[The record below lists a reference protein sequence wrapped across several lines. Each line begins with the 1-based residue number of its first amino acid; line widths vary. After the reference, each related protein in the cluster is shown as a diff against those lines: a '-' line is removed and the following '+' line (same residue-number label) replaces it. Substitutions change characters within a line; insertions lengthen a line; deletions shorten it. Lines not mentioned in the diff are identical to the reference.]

1 MIAGELEE
9 NIQFTFRDARE
20 RGLEFVTTEHLLLVL
35 LDSSD
40 VGEMLDSLK
49 ADRIG
54 LRNDLEDFLAKRVP
68 RANRRGA
75 ESRPTP
81 GFQRVIRR
89 AAAEAKNLNTEV
101 TGLYVIASIHN
112 EPESFGAQYLVRRGV
127 NRKRIG
133 VWLRTRALNAAAA
146 SQHPA
151 AAEGADPGSSAG
163 LTRNL
168 TAAAMNGDIE
178 RPLPRSAVEQAVAR
192 VLCRKYKS
200 NPVLVGA
207 PGVGKTAI
215 VHALAHQIAAGKV
228 PPAITGLQIHEIQ
241 VSALVAGTRY
251 RGDFEA
257 RMKQLVG
264 ELARHKRALL
274 FVDEI
279 HSLIGAGSVSG
290 GNLDAASILKP
301 ALVNG
306 TLRCIGATTPAEYAR
321 IFAKDNALA
330 RRFQKIE
337 VPEPSDDETLAIL
350 RELQPR
356 LEKHHG
362 IRYREDSLTA
372 AVRMSRRHIT
382 NRSLPDK
389 AIDLLDDIGA
399 SKALAGTAGSVSSR
413 TVASAVAQLSGLPD
427 KAVDLDDRTA
437 LRRLDR
443 VLAQR
448 VYGQPEAVAALA
460 TAVKRARLGFGPPGR
475 PIGSFLFTGPTGV
488 GKTALAGALADALGL
503 QLLRFDMSE
512 YMEKHSVSRLI
523 GAPPGYVGFE
533 QAGQLT
539 EKIAGTP
546 HCVLLLDEIEK
557 AHPDIFSI
565 LLQVMDHG
573 TLTDNAGQS
582 VDFSHAIL
590 VMTSNAGA
598 DARDREPLGFVR
610 QADAGG
616 GEQKDIKRL
625 FSPEFRNRLDAQIR
639 FGALSPDVAGKIVA
653 KELEQ
658 LAKRLNDE
666 RGLHVSF
673 AKDVIS
679 LLLDAGFSE
688 SMGARPL
695 QRAINSL
702 IVDAIVEDDLGRR
715 AKIGAQMVVSAPG
728 GQVRIERLASS

>member
-1 MIAGELEE
+1 MIASELEE

-20 RGLEFVTTEHLLLVL
+20 RKLEFVTTEHLLLVL
-35 LDSSD
+35 IDSSD

-68 RANRRGA
+68 RSSRPGV

-89 AAAEAKNLNTEV
+89 AASEAKNLNTDV
-101 TGLYVIASIHN
+101 TGLCVIASIHN
-112 EPESFGAQYLVRRGV
+112 EPESFGAQYLVRRGI
-127 NRKRIG
+127 NRRRIG
-133 VWLRTRALNAAAA
+133 VWLRTRALNATAATQ
-146 SQHPA
+146 SQ
-151 AAEGADPGSSAG
+151 AAEGSEAPAAAG

-168 TAAAMNGDIE
+168 TTAVMRGDLE
-178 RPLPRSAVEQAVAR
+178 RPLPRPAIEAALAR
-192 VLCRKYKS
+192 VLCRRYKS

-215 VHALAHQIAAGKV
+215 VHALAHQIAAQKV
-228 PPAITGLQIHEIQ
+228 PAALADLQIHEIQ
-241 VSALVAGTRY
+241 VSSLVAGTRY

-264 ELARHKRALL
+264 ELGKHKNALL

-330 RRFQKIE
+330 RRFHKVE
-337 VPEPSDDETLAIL
+337 VPEPSDEETLSIL
-350 RELQPR
+350 GELRPR

-362 IRYREDSLTA
+362 VRYREDALAS
-372 AVRMSRRHIT
+372 AVRMSRRYIS

-399 SKALAGTAGSVSSR
+399 ARSLAGESGTVTGR
-413 TVASAVAQLSGLPD
+413 TVASAVAQLSGLPAR
-427 KAVDLDDRTA
+427 AVDMDDRRA
-437 LRRLDR
+437 LRRLER
-443 VLAQR
+443 TLAER
-448 VYGQPEAVAALA
+448 VYGQPEAITALA
-460 TAVKRARLGFGPPGR
+460 TAVKRARLGFGPPGQ

-488 GKTALAGALADALGL
+488 GKTALAQALAGALGL

-512 YMEKHSVSRLI
+512 YMEKHSISRLI

-539 EKIAGTP
+539 ERVAGHP

-557 AHPDIFSI
+557 AHPDIFSV
-565 LLQVMDHG
+565 LLQVMDYG
-573 TLTDNAGQS
+573 TLTDNAGQA
-582 VDFSHAIL
+582 VDFRHAIV

-598 DARDREPLGFVR
+598 SFRDRAPLGFVK
-610 QADAGG
+610 QEDGGG
-616 GEQKDIKRL
+616 GELQDLKRL

-639 FGALSPDVAGKIVA
+639 FGALAPDVASRIVA

-658 LAKRLNDE
+658 LSARLHSE
-666 RGLHVSF
+666 RGLQVSF
-673 AKDVIS
+673 AKDAVA
-679 LLLDAGFSE
+679 LLLESGFSE

-695 QRAINSL
+695 QRVINSL
-702 IVDAIVEDDLGRR
+702 IVDAIVEADLGRR
-715 AKIGAQMVVSAPG
+715 ARHGTRMVVSAPG
-728 GQVRIERLASS
+728 GKVKIERLASS

>member
-40 VGEMLDSLK
+40 VGIMLDSLK
-49 ADRIG
+49 ADRVG

-68 RANRRGA
+68 KASQPGA

-89 AAAEAKNLNTEV
+89 AAAEAKNLNCDV
-101 TGLYVIASIHN
+101 TGLCVIASIYN
-112 EPESFGAQYLVRRGV
+112 EPESFGAQYLVRRGI

-133 VWLRTRALNAAAA
+133 VWLRTRALNATATT
-146 SQHPA
+146 QTQIG
-151 AAEGADPGSSAG
+151 EGAETTAAAG

-168 TAAAMNGDIE
+168 TAAVMRNEIEKPRPRQDIE
-178 RPLPRSAVEQAVAR
+178 QALAR

-200 NPVLVGA
+200 NPILVGD

-215 VHALAHQIAAGKV
+215 VHALAHQVAVGEV
-228 PPAITGLQIHEIQ
+228 PEALADLQIHEIQ
-241 VSALVAGTRY
+241 VSSLVAGTRY

-264 ELARHKRALL
+264 EISRHPNSLL

-321 IFAKDNALA
+321 IFAKDSALA
-330 RRFQKIE
+330 RRFQKIQ
-337 VPEPSDDETLAIL
+337 VPEPSDEEALAIL

-362 IRYREDSLTA
+362 IRYREDALDS
-372 AVRMSRRHIT
+372 AVRMSRRYLS

-399 SKALAGTAGSVSSR
+399 ARSLAGASAPVTSKIVAGAIAQMSGLP
-413 TVASAVAQLSGLPD
+413 ASAVA
-427 KAVDLDDRTA
+427 VDDRSA
-437 LRRLDR
+437 LRRLER
-443 VLAQR
+443 SLAER

-460 TAVKRARLGFGPPGR
+460 KAVKRARLGFATPGR

-488 GKTALAGALADALGL
+488 GKTALAAALAEALGL

-512 YMEKHSVSRLI
+512 YMEKHSLSRLI

-539 EKIAGTP
+539 EKVSGNP

-565 LLQVMDHG
+565 LLQVMDYG
-573 TLTDNAGQS
+573 TLTDNAGQA
-582 VDFSHAIL
+582 VDFRHAL
-590 VMTSNAGA
+590 VVMTSNAGA
-598 DARDREPLGFVR
+598 SDRDRAPLGFVK
-610 QADAGG
+610 QAAGDSS
-616 GEQKDIKRL
+616 EQQDLKRL
-625 FSPEFRNRLDAQIR
+625 FSPEFRNRLDAQIS
-639 FGALSPDVAGKIVA
+639 FASLAPDVAGRIVA
-653 KELEQ
+653 KELAG
-658 LAKRLNDE
+658 LGSRLEAE
-666 RGLHVSF
+666 RGLKVSF
-673 AKDVIS
+673 AKDVIE
-679 LLLDAGFSE
+679 LLLEVGFSE

-695 QRAINSL
+695 QRTINSL
-702 IVDAIVEDDLGRR
+702 IVDAIVEADLGRR
-715 AKIGAQMVVSAPG
+715 ARPGTRMVVSAPG
-728 GQVRIERLASS
+728 GQVKIERMATS